1 MPLLKKTVEIRTALS
16 LTPLIDVV
24 FLLLLFFMLAS
35 VFHREGEIEIAAR
48 GTSTQERTDTQP
60 LFVRVHADGRYDVNG
75 EPVDAAQFGSSIAAT
90 LAASSELSGVVLQIR
105 KGASTQFVVDSL
117 TRLREAGVSPV
128 SLAK

>member
-1 MPLLKKTVEIRTALS
+1 MPLLRQSVEIRTALS

-48 GTSTQERTDTQP
+48 GSSTQEQPATQP

-75 EPVDAAQFGSSIAAT
+75 EPVDAVQFGSSIAAT
-90 LAASSELSGVVLQIR
+90 LAASADLSGVVLQVR
-105 KGASTQFVVDSL
+105 KGASTQIVVDSL
-117 TRLREAGVSPV
+117 TALREAGVSPV

>member
-1 MPLLKKTVEIRTALS
+1 MALLRKPVEIRTALS

-48 GTSTQERTDTQP
+48 GTSTQAQPVTQP

-75 EPVDAAQFGSSIAAT
+75 EPVAAGEIGSSIAAM
-90 LAASSELSGVVLQIR
+90 LAASADLSGVVLQIR
-105 KGASTQFVVDSL
+105 KGTSTQIVVDSL
-117 TRLREAGVSPV
+117 TRLREADVSPV

>member
-1 MPLLKKTVEIRTALS
+1 MPLLRKPVEIRTALS

-48 GTSTQERTDTQP
+48 GASTPDQPTTQP
-60 LFVRVHADGRYDVNG
+60 LFVRVHADGRYDVSG
-75 EPVDAAQFGSSIAAT
+75 EPVDAAQFGPSIAAT

-105 KGASTQFVVDSL
+105 KGASTQIVVNSL
-117 TRLREAGVSPV
+117 NLLREAGVSPV